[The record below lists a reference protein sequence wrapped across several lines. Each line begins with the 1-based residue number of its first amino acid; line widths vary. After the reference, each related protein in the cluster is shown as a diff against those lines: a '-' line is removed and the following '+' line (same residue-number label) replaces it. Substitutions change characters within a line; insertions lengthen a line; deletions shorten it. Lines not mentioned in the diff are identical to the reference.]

1 MEDEN
6 SKTGETAQAVEDN
19 NRKERERE
27 EREGEVERRR
37 QIWEKVGPVF

>member
-6 SKTGETAQAVEDN
+6 SKTGETAQEVEEDN
-19 NRKERERE
+19 RKERE

-37 QIWEKVGPVF
+37 QIWELVGPIF

>member
-6 SKTGETAQAVEDN
+6 SETGKATQSVEED

>member
-27 EREGEVERRR
+27 VERRR

>member
-1 MEDEN
+1 MGTKSEN
-6 SKTGETAQAVEDN
+6 SETGKATQKVEDN
-19 NRKERERE
+19 NRK

>member
-1 MEDEN
+1 MGTKSEN

-19 NRKERERE
+19 NRKERE
-27 EREGEVERRR
+27 GEVERRR

>member
-6 SKTGETAQAVEDN
+6 SKTGETAQEVEEDN
-19 NRKERERE
+19 RKERE